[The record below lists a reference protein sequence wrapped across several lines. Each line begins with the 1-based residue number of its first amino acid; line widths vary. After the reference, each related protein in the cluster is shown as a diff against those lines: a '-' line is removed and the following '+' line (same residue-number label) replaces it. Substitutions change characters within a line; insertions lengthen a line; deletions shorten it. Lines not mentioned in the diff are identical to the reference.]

1 MSQPLAAVNVSQSF
15 QNLLDTV
22 VHSIPKVLV
31 FLVILVI
38 GWIVARLVKQA
49 IVMAA
54 RKLKFDRFV
63 ERGVIGQALA
73 RSNYDAS
80 SLIAMIVY
88 YAVLLFALQL
98 AFGVFGTN
106 PISTMLDAIIGWLPK
121 AIVAIVLVV
130 VASAIAKVVKDLIT
144 AAIGGLS
151 YGRFVATLASV
162 VIIALGVIA
171 ALSQIGVA
179 TAITGP
185 VLITVLATVG
195 AILAIGV
202 GGGMIRPM
210 QSRWERILNAAE
222 QETQHQLGAYQRG
235 RHDAMRT
242 PAAAGEQRGEHAGPG
257 EQATP
262 AGYGTT
268 TAPPSSERPDSG
280 TPLA

>member
-1 MSQPLAAVNVSQSF
+1 MSTENSPSS
-15 QNLLDTV
+15 
-22 VHSIPKVLV
+22 
-31 FLVILVI
+31 
-38 GWIVARLVKQA
+38 ARRTCLTP
-49 IVMAA
+49 
-54 RKLKFDRFV
+54 
-63 ERGVIGQALA
+63 AL
-73 RSNYDAS
+73 
-80 SLIAMIVY
+80 
-88 YAVLLFALQL
+88 
-98 AFGVFGTN
+98 
-106 PISTMLDAIIGWLPK
+106 
-121 AIVAIVLVV
+121 
-130 VASAIAKVVKDLIT
+130 
-144 AAIGGLS
+144 
-151 YGRFVATLASV
+151 
-162 VIIALGVIA
+162 
-171 ALSQIGVA
+171 VA

-242 PAAAGEQRGEHAGPG
+242 TAAAGEQRGEHAGPG